1 LLEGVEACSED
12 ADWERVPGVQ
22 SSEAPAKQSA
32 TMGFFMMCSLYFCR
46 SFGCVQNC
54 AHGRLVVKPVLLP
67 VGSPLVVALGAI
79 HFSGLDG

>member
-32 TMGFFMMCSLYFCR
+32 TMVFFMMCSLFFAEVSVVSKIVPTGDWWSNRYFC
-46 SFGCVQNC
+46 Q
-54 AHGRLVVKPVLLP
+54 
-67 VGSPLVVALGAI
+67 
-79 HFSGLDG
+79 